1 MSPSRGGGAYEE
13 IREAELQQL
22 RRHIYEEG
30 WSNSSPMQAINE
42 KVLGMLKSKYGDAIL
57 GANEF
62 RGELTIVVPKE
73 RIVEVCR
80 FMKEDGELAFD
91 LLADLCGID
100 MYTPENR
107 FGVIYNLYSLKT
119 KHRIR
124 LKTFTEEEN
133 PKVPTVTGVW
143 GTANWHERETYDMF
157 GIIFEGHPDLRR
169 MYMPDEFEYHLLR
182 KDFPLMGIPGSLD
195 LPKK

>member
-1 MSPSRGGGAYEE
+1 
-13 IREAELQQL
+13 
-22 RRHIYEEG
+22 
-30 WSNSSPMQAINE
+30 
-42 KVLGMLKSKYGDAIL
+42 
-57 GANEF
+57 
-62 RGELTIVVPKE
+62 
-73 RIVEVCR
+73 
-80 FMKEDGELAFD
+80 
-91 LLADLCGID
+91 
-100 MYTPENR
+100 
-107 FGVIYNLYSLKT
+107 LKT

-169 MYMPDEFEYHLLR
+169 MYMPDEFEYHPLR